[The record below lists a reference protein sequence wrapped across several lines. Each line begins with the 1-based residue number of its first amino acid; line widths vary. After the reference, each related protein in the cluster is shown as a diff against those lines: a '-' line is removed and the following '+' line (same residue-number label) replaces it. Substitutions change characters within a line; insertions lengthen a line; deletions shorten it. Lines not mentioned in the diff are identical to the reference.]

1 MELHYT
7 NQLAVAGFAQKRC
20 ATRDQNIQVKEK
32 EDRSKST
39 LSRKHRHWDKMR
51 WEIIAAFCLF
61 WCCNLAVIACHRVEF
76 VSKLQISSQF
86 KSRLI
91 TIIYFKRAKKR
102 CRFSSA
108 DRDDVPLLWLFLL
121 FVKLVDW
128 SVGWWRIVIG
138 NSERRLIAIILIV
151 NIDLSSDFIQCSM

>member
-1 MELHYT
+1 M
-7 NQLAVAGFAQKRC
+7 NWNK
-20 ATRDQNIQVKEK
+20 TRKKNNHQ
-32 EDRSKST
+32 RSKNT
-39 LSRKHRHWDKMR
+39 LSRKDWDEMR

-108 DRDDVPLLWLFLL
+108 DRDDVPWLWLGYWCSFYSRVRSL
-121 FVKLVDW
+121 LVDW
-128 SVGWWRIVIG
+128 LCCAGWLVDG
-138 NSERRLIAIILIV
+138 NSERRLIT
-151 NIDLSSDFIQCSM
+151 FIPIFRYWSLVKLYF